1 MSNNVSSE
9 YIINDKG
16 AKIYTE
22 INRHAFLDV
31 PDVTT
36 AALDAGAKYTV
47 LAVGFLKGR
56 LPLITVKNDGGP
68 EAYRLPDD
76 LAGWVDMNMQAA
88 LKGIKMFPAEVEFGR
103 LVEDNRTYAE
113 IL

>member
-1 MSNNVSSE
+1 MGNNTSNE
-9 YIINDKG
+9 YIINNKG
-16 AKIYTE
+16 AKIYTD

-31 PDVTT
+31 PDVAT

-56 LPLITVKNDGGP
+56 LPLITVKNDGKP

-76 LAGWVDMNMQAA
+76 LAGWVDMNMQAS
-88 LKGIKMFPAEVEFGR
+88 LKGVKMFPAEVEFGY
-103 LVEDNRTYAE
+103 LVEEDRTYAE